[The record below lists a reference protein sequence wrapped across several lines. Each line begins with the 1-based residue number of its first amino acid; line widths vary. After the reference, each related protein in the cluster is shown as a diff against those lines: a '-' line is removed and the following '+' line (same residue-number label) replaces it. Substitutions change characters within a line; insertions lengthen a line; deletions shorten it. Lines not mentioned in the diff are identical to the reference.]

1 VKCGVDLSKLAHS
14 SISVDQFYKMAAGTR
29 SSVKAKAQIEKE
41 MKGLTEDL
49 DTVGDDVQIGPDDEV
64 RGSESRRGAIDAD
77 VVVNTKEELSDSDG
91 VEQEKS
97 DSVDAD
103 RMTTLFERLLSKYDL
118 VKKESVSPQKV
129 DRLTRAEATA
139 VKSVRKTKS
148 PIEETSEESED
159 EEEVKPVAKRK
170 AEKVPSK
177 SVAGDEKEQKKGARN
192 AREIREKSGKTR
204 GATTESSKVKAARQ
218 PDKQRRDVDSDEDEQ
233 ESRWKGA
240 PVKSKSARIASDDSE
255 VDVAPVKPRKTKDNG
270 AKSKKHVKIREDS
283 TDEGADDDVV
293 KKSKTS
299 SKKEK
304 RHKTRKVMSDVTD
317 GETSDDVSA
326 KKGRKVKGKKPMK
339 AVKKRVVESTDSES
353 DEETSSDT
361 TSDDGSESDRRG
373 RSERGGRK
381 RERQPKEL
389 TMDCFT
395 GKSTDTPVGTFLAQ
409 FKVVAKQNGWRESQ
423 WAYELVAKL
432 RGEARALILP
442 EEDSEVPSF
451 KRVVKMLK
459 RHFGGDED
467 PETYEGML
475 QAKTRESKE
484 TIRELE
490 QWVRVTGRRAYPEIT
505 DAKALNRMLKR
516 DFLDA
521 LPNEDQRVYVKRA
534 EPKNLSEAAR
544 AAIRWEAINK
554 SELVRKQLRGG
565 KVRVQLQETSVIDG
579 ESETNPAKSQ
589 KKRQQDKKPAEA
601 GWSGLTE
608 EGVALAIRRA
618 LVAEGVVR
626 QQPSGGD
633 VRTPGGLPPP
643 RPRPQQGDAEQG
655 RPPAAC
661 YRCKKEGHFAYE
673 CPEIWCYRCTR
684 PGHLARSCTYAA
696 FCNHCRVE
704 GHTYKDCTVRAARA
718 DGREQ
723 GNQDG
728 ASRSGPAGPPP
739 ARR

>member
-1 VKCGVDLSKLAHS
+1 
-14 SISVDQFYKMAAGTR
+14 MAAGTR
-29 SSVKAKAQIEKE
+29 SSVKAKAQLEKE
-41 MKGLTEDL
+41 LKGLTEDL
-49 DTVGDDVQIGPDDEV
+49 DTVGDDRHDDGGQIGPDDEV
-64 RGSESRRGAIDAD
+64 RGSETKHDAVDAD
-77 VVVNTKEELSDSDG
+77 VVVDTKGELSDSDE
-91 VEQEKS
+91 VESKKP
-97 DSVDAD
+97 DSADANL
-103 RMTTLFERLLSKYDL
+103 MTTLFERLLSKYDL
-118 VKKESVSPQKV
+118 VKKETVSPQK
-129 DRLTRAEATA
+129 DDKLTKVEATA
-139 VKSVRKTKS
+139 VKTARRTKS

-159 EEEVKPVAKRK
+159 EEETKPVAKRK
-170 AEKVPSK
+170 VDKVPSK
-177 SVAGDEKEQKKGARN
+177 SVAVGEKEQKNGARN
-192 AREIREKSGKTR
+192 AQEIREKSGKTR

-218 PDKQRRDVDSDEDEQ
+218 RDKQRRDVDSDEDEE
-233 ESRWKGA
+233 ESRWKRA
-240 PVKSKSARIASDDSE
+240 PVKSKSARITSDESDA
-255 VDVAPVKPRKTKDNG
+255 DVAPVKPRKMKDNG

-283 TDEGADDDVV
+283 TDEGADDGVV
-293 KKSKTS
+293 EKRKTS
-299 SKKEK
+299 SKKDK
-304 RHKTRKVMSDVTD
+304 RHKTRKVMSGETD
-317 GETSDDVSA
+317 GETSGDVRA
-326 KKGRKVKGKKPMK
+326 KNSRKVKGEKGKKPVK
-339 AVKKRVVESTDSES
+339 ATKRREIESTDSES

-361 TSDDGSESDRRG
+361 SDEDSELDRRD
-373 RSERGGRK
+373 RGGRK

-395 GKSTDTPVGTFLAQ
+395 GRSTETPVGTFLAQ

-505 DAKALNRMLKR
+505 DAKTLNRMLKR

-534 EPKNLSEAAR
+534 EPRNLSEAAR

-579 ESETNPAKSQ
+579 DSESTSAKTQ

-633 VRTPGGLPPP
+633 VRTPGGPPP

-661 YRCKKEGHFAYE
+661 FRCKKEGHFSYE